1 MQEAADVPRRASLRQ
16 RGVKS
21 SGMAVDYDLNGRF
34 RVQYENGVRP
44 EGAQMEESEPE
55 APKERHPGGQV
66 LKDVVAAGG
75 GDQTGAL
82 LGSAILALRSNRSKR
97 GGMVLL
103 VLEA

>member
-44 EGAQMEESEPE
+44 EGPHLEEPQPE
-55 APKERHPGGQV
+55 APKERHPGGQHLHGSAAAGRETELV
-66 LKDVVAAGG
+66 PIHAEPGSCFVVA
-75 GDQTGAL
+75 T
-82 LGSAILALRSNRSKR
+82 RE
-97 GGMVLL
+97 V
-103 VLEA
+103 